1 MMRLTTFAAAL
12 ALILPGNLP
21 AQSDTLVFR
30 IAPALLQP
38 SGGDLTLAAR
48 LDVLAGSRRHDLARA
63 FPSSRYWR
71 AEGRGTLAI
80 DPDANPDA
88 LLADLAGGLAIS
100 LAKPR
105 VIDPATVDV
114 DAPGSAME
122 FDYGDVSVGGQLRLL
137 SDQRASE
144 VRASLGGEI
153 IYTHDRQGG
162 IWPFLPSVYGQVGLA
177 RSIRSELRD
186 ALGTPDGETY
196 TRLEAGAAWHLS
208 ADRAWLPSPLR
219 PVWLHAELNAY
230 RDAGVEE
237 AVEASGA
244 DEGSRVALAVA
255 YRFLGDRRRVLD
267 ELFLRWTDGE
277 TPTLPARRKAWM
289 LGIVLAP

>member
-1 MMRLTTFAAAL
+1 MMRLTTLVAAL
-12 ALILPGNLP
+12 AMLLPGRLT
-21 AQSDTLVFR
+21 AQSDTLLFL

-38 SGGDLTLAAR
+38 SGGDVTLAAR
-48 LDVLAGSRRHDLARA
+48 LDVLAGSRRHDIARA

-88 LLADLAGGLAIS
+88 LLADVAGGVAIS

-122 FDYGDVSVGGQLRLL
+122 FDYGDLSVGGQLRIL
-137 SDQRASE
+137 SNQRASE
-144 VRASLGGEI
+144 ARASLAGEF
-153 IYTHDRQGG
+153 IYTHDRQSG

-177 RSIRSELRD
+177 RSIRSELRE

-208 ADRAWLPSPLR
+208 ADRGWLPAPIR

-230 RDAGVEE
+230 RDAGVDP

-244 DEGSRVALAVA
+244 DDGTRIALAVA
-255 YRFLGDRRRVLD
+255 YRFLGERRRLLD

>member
-1 MMRLTTFAAAL
+1 MMRLTTLVAAL
-12 ALILPGNLP
+12 AVMLPGRLP

-30 IAPALLQP
+30 IAPALLRP
-38 SGGDLTLAAR
+38 SGGDVTLAAR
-48 LDVLAGSRRHDLARA
+48 LDVLAGSRRHDIARA

-88 LLADLAGGLAIS
+88 LLADVAGGLAIS

-114 DAPGSAME
+114 DAPGSAMQ

-144 VRASLGGEI
+144 VRASLGGEV

-162 IWPFLPSVYGQVGLA
+162 IWPFLPSVYGQIGLA

-208 ADRAWLPSPLR
+208 ADRAWMPPPLR

-230 RDAGVEE
+230 RDAGVDP

-244 DEGSRVALAVA
+244 DEGTRTALAVA
-255 YRFLGDRRRVLD
+255 YRFLGERRRVLD

-277 TPTLPARRKAWM
+277 TPTLPERRKAWM

>member
-1 MMRLTTFAAAL
+1 MRLTTLVTAVVML
-12 ALILPGNLP
+12 LPGRLP
-21 AQSDTLVFR
+21 AQSDTLLFLV
-30 IAPALLQP
+30 APALLQP
-38 SGGDLTLAAR
+38 SGGDVTLAAR
-48 LDVLAGSRRHDLARA
+48 LDVLAGSRRHDIARA

-80 DPDANPDA
+80 DADANPDA
-88 LLADLAGGLAIS
+88 LLANFAGGLAIS

-122 FDYGDVSVGGQLRLL
+122 FDYGDLSVGGQLRLL
-137 SDQRASE
+137 SNQRASE

-162 IWPFLPSVYGQVGLA
+162 IWPFLPSVYGQIGVA
-177 RSIRSELRD
+177 RSISSELRD
-186 ALGTPDGETY
+186 ALGTPDDETY

-230 RDAGVEE
+230 RDAGVDA
-237 AVEASGA
+237 AVAASGA
-244 DEGSRVALAVA
+244 NDGTRIALAVA
-255 YRFLGDRRRVLD
+255 YRFLGERRRLVD

>member
-1 MMRLTTFAAAL
+1 MMRLTTIIAAL
-12 ALILPGNLP
+12 ALMLPGRLP

-30 IAPALLQP
+30 IAPALLRP
-38 SGGDLTLAAR
+38 SGGDVTLAAR
-48 LDVLAGSRRHDLARA
+48 LDVLAGSRRHDIARA

-88 LLADLAGGLAIS
+88 LLADFAGGLAIS

-114 DAPGSAME
+114 DAPGSAMQ
-122 FDYGDVSVGGQLRLL
+122 FDYGDISVGGQLRLV

-144 VRASLGGEI
+144 VRASLGGEVV
-153 IYTHDRQGG
+153 YTHDRQGG

-208 ADRAWLPSPLR
+208 ADRAWMPPPLR

-230 RDAGVEE
+230 RDAGVEP

-244 DEGSRVALAVA
+244 DEGTRIALAVA
-255 YRFLGDRRRVLD
+255 YRFFGERRRVLD

>member
-1 MMRLTTFAAAL
+1 MMRLTTIIAAL
-12 ALILPGNLP
+12 ALMLPGRLP

-30 IAPALLQP
+30 IAPALLRP
-38 SGGDLTLAAR
+38 SGGDVTLAAR
-48 LDVLAGSRRHDLARA
+48 LDVLAGSRRHDIARA

-88 LLADLAGGLAIS
+88 LLADFAGGLAIS

-114 DAPGSAME
+114 DAPGSAMQ
-122 FDYGDVSVGGQLRLL
+122 FDYGDISVGGQLRLL
-137 SDQRASE
+137 SNQRASE
-144 VRASLGGEI
+144 VRASLGGEVV
-153 IYTHDRQGG
+153 YTHDRQGG

-208 ADRAWLPSPLR
+208 ADRAWMPPPLR

-230 RDAGVEE
+230 RDAGVEP

-244 DEGSRVALAVA
+244 DEGTRIALAVA
-255 YRFLGDRRRVLD
+255 YRFFGERRRVLD

>member
-1 MMRLTTFAAAL
+1 MMRLTTLVAAL
-12 ALILPGNLP
+12 AVMLPGRLP
-21 AQSDTLVFR
+21 AQSDTLVFL

-38 SGGDLTLAAR
+38 SGGDVTLAAR
-48 LDVLAGSRRHDLARA
+48 LDVLAGSRRHDIARA

-122 FDYGDVSVGGQLRLL
+122 FDYGDLSVGGQLRLL
-137 SDQRASE
+137 SNQRASE
-144 VRASLGGEI
+144 VRASLGGEV

-208 ADRAWLPSPLR
+208 ADRAWMPPPLR

-230 RDAGVEE
+230 RDAGVEP

-244 DEGSRVALAVA
+244 DEGTRIALAVA
-255 YRFLGDRRRVLD
+255 YRFLGERRRVLD